1 MRKPLPQRIFVT
13 GIDTD
18 VGKTVVSAALTEALH
33 ADYWKPIQA
42 GYDTGTDRETVQ
54 SLLSTM
60 SLTVH
65 PEAYKLKVPA
75 VPVYA
80 AEQEGVEIDPQQ
92 IQMPDTSKRL
102 VIEGAGGLMVH
113 LNRTYLVI
121 DLIQQLGIPVIL
133 VSENYLGSINHTLL
147 SIEAL
152 RSRQIEI
159 VGIIYNGEHSA
170 HMRDLIYQTSGVH
183 EIGSVERGHT
193 IDKDFIQE
201 QAAKLRTDISKY
213 YTL

>member
-65 PEAYKLKVPA
+65 RRP
-75 VPVYA
+75 
-80 AEQEGVEIDPQQ
+80 
-92 IQMPDTSKRL
+92 
-102 VIEGAGGLMVH
+102 
-113 LNRTYLVI
+113 
-121 DLIQQLGIPVIL
+121 
-133 VSENYLGSINHTLL
+133 IN
-147 SIEAL
+147 
-152 RSRQIEI
+152 
-159 VGIIYNGEHSA
+159 
-170 HMRDLIYQTSGVH
+170 
-183 EIGSVERGHT
+183 
-193 IDKDFIQE
+193 
-201 QAAKLRTDISKY
+201 SKY
-213 YTL
+213 PPCLCTQQSRRV